1 MLFDKTINNIK
12 RIKKLIEVLLRYGFE
27 DVVENSR
34 LKGLARRKPS
44 ALTRE
49 ASLIYFEKSRWE
61 RIRFVIEELG
71 PTFIKLG
78 QMLSNRPDLL
88 PEPLIREFEKLQD
101 QVPPFDIQIARNII
115 EAETGKKIEDLFSY
129 FDDTPIG
136 SASIGQ
142 VHRARLL
149 SGEDVVIKVQR
160 PDARQ
165 QITVDLVLLREFI
178 KLTEGY
184 FLKNGI
190 LNPLEIL
197 DAFSKSMFTELDY
210 LTEAQHLEQF
220 RSLYKDVEKLHIPRP
235 YREFC
240 TNKVLVIEF
249 VSGCKVTD
257 VEIIRSWGLD
267 PTLIAKRG
275 IDIYLSMIFDFG
287 IFHADPHPGNVLIKP
302 DGTIALIDFG
312 MVGKLSQQQKF
323 AFAGVLISMANLNA
337 RRLAVNLR
345 RLTIDH
351 EIDDM
356 RAFENDLNDLIQ
368 DFVVLDTGDMGFREL
383 TGRIQKI
390 AYKYRLKIPGTI
402 FLILRTMALLE
413 NTAKKLDPYFNA
425 FEAVKPYGLKIV
437 AEQFSTKNIFAEIEN
452 AAFQS
457 FSLLYNFPI
466 EIRDFVKQL
475 RKGRLNI
482 NYKLVDTDRF
492 LKKADFLITSMVM
505 ALVLSALIIASAISY
520 QVVSAPEVPTFL
532 GLPYLSFGMLI
543 MALGIGFVLFL
554 FIVTH
559 RNK

>member
-413 NTAKKLDPYFNA
+413 NTAKKLDPDFNA

>member
-532 GLPYLSFGMLI
+532 GLPYLSFGMLL